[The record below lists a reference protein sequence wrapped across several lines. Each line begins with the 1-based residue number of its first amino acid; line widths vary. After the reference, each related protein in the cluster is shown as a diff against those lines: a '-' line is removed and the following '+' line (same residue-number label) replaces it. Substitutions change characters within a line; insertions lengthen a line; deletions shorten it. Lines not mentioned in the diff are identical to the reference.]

1 MSPSSKF
8 LEVPTA
14 NGILRTLRYA
24 EEGGGRRHAHRLAR
38 VRVRVRPLLCI
49 PNGTA
54 AVAAAVSFPV
64 NERGSLL
71 IRGGTEGEGR
81 AE

>member
-54 AVAAAVSFPV
+54 AAIAAAVSFPAS
-64 NERGSLL
+64 ERGTRFLS
-71 IRGGTEGEGR
+71 GGR